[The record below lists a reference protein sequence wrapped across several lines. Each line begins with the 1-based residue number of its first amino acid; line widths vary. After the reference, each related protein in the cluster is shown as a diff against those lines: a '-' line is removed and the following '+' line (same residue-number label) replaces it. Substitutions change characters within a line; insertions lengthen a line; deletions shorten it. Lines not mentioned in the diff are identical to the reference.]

1 MTAAA
6 DGYITDVAYIPG
18 FYPNMS
24 PVAMRYVAALNRI
37 VPPKTADGFRYL
49 ELGCGLGRSLTT
61 LAAANPQG
69 EFVGVDVNPD
79 HTAVV
84 AREIAASGLA
94 NARVITAGIGG
105 LPADLGM
112 FEFIA
117 LHGVFSWVAP
127 HVRDEILTLARR
139 HLAPTC
145 TLCRC

>member
-61 LAAANPQG
+61 LAAANPKG
-69 EFVGVDVNPD
+69 KFIGIDVNPE
-79 HTAVV
+79 HTA
-84 AREIAASGLA
+84 AIEKEIAAGKLT
-94 NARVITAGIGG
+94 NARVYTADFGHLPENLGECDFIT
-105 LPADLGM
+105 
-112 FEFIA
+112 

-127 HVRDEILTLARR
+127 EVREQIGRAS
-139 HLAPTC
+139 
-145 TLCRC
+145 CRERV